1 MLLVSPQHNK
11 QDLMQQSLLAS
22 LVPMDSFS
30 VLADLADLAA
40 LVALAA
46 LAALVVLEPKVSFS
60 MVPTSVSPDSLE
72 LVNSFLIK
80 MVEFSL
86 TSVMDLVLPSS
97 LVHSVD

>member
-30 VLADLADLAA
+30 VLADLAA

-46 LAALVVLEPKVSFS
+46 SAALVVLEPKVSFS